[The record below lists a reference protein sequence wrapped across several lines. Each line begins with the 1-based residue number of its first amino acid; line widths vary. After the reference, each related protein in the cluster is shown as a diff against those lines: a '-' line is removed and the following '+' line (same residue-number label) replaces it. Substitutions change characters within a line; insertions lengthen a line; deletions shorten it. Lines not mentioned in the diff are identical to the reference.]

1 MIEVIAILLFA
12 FLLIGLEAIVPG
24 GVLGILG
31 FCCIVFSAY
40 QAHLAFGGWFAPML
54 TFILGSVAAV
64 MIVFVELKWLSKSKL
79 GKSMFLSSAT
89 GGTSN
94 ESFSTEEVMGKK
106 GEALT
111 DHRPEGSVSIDGKT
125 YDAVCVDGY
134 LPKGSKVRVTGL
146 DDFRIRIARL

>member
-64 MIVFVELKWLSKSKL
+64 IIVFVELKWLSKSKIIL
-79 GKSMFLSSAT
+79 RAIPKVKRSLTVLSIVKR
-89 GGTSN
+89 N
-94 ESFSTEEVMGKK
+94 
-106 GEALT
+106 
-111 DHRPEGSVSIDGKT
+111 DSVKI
-125 YDAVCVDGY
+125 C
-134 LPKGSKVRVTGL
+134 R
-146 DDFRIRIARL
+146 